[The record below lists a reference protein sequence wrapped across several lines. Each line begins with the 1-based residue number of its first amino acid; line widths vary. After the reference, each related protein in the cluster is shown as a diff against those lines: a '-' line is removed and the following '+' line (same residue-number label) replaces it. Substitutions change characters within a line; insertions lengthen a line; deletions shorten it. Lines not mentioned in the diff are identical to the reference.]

1 MVKFYFSLFIFPIF
15 LLAVRG
21 IEGQAQVAPLPT
33 DTFRT
38 VVLDSIRLDDEI
50 AVGYAT
56 GNQRTM
62 SGSVDKV
69 SEKRMNKGFVSSS
82 LNALSGQAAG
92 VSISTGANR
101 AAALSAVRVRGT
113 TSLDRRER
121 PAGHYRWGFS
131 SDLNTL
137 SSLSGPYREF
147 HYPERCFR
155 DGTVRFAW
163 CFGGDRGGDEER
175 ERRCFQY
182 QLRWQFRGGGCL

>member
-1 MVKFYFSLFIFPIF
+1 MHMVKFYSSLFIFPIF

-33 DTFRT
+33 DTFRM
-38 VVLDSIRLDDEI
+38 VVPDSIRLDDEI

-92 VSISTGANR
+92 VSISTGAKR

-113 TSLDRRER
+113 TFADRRER
-121 PAGHYRWGFS
+121 PAGHYRWRFFRPEYALVPFNRRIS
-131 SDLNTL
+131 RV
-137 SSLSGPYREF
+137 SLS
-147 HYPERCFR
+147 
-155 DGTVRFAW
+155 
-163 CFGGDRGGDEER
+163 
-175 ERRCFQY
+175 
-182 QLRWQFRGGGCL
+182 